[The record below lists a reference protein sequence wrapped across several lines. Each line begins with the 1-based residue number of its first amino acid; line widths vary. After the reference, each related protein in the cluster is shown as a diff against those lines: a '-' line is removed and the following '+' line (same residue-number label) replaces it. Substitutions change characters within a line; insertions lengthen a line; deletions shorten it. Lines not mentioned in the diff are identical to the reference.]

1 MLVAFPVLVSYA
13 FFCVDKEKR
22 NSFIAYLCL
31 AFFVAVLIA
40 LPLLVAALMAY
51 LRSGRGEVCS
61 TSSGMDL
68 RRKTE
73 SVSLTLKDI
82 SVAAERLY
90 IANSAIFSAIQSL
103 SF

>member
-51 LRSGRGEVCS
+51 LRSGRGGGLFDEFWYGFTTKDGKRIFDIKGYFS
-61 TSSGMDL
+61 RSGEAL
-68 RRKTE
+68 YRK
-73 SVSLTLKDI
+73 
-82 SVAAERLY
+82 
-90 IANSAIFSAIQSL
+90 FSAIQSL

>member
-1 MLVAFPVLVSYA
+1 MP
-13 FFCVDKEKR
+13 C
-22 NSFIAYLCL
+22 I
-31 AFFVAVLIA
+31 FVAVLIA

-51 LRSGRGEVCS
+51 LRSGRGGGLFDEFWYGF
-61 TSSGMDL
+61 TTKDGKRIFDI
-68 RRKTE
+68 
-73 SVSLTLKDI
+73 KDI